1 MVLRIAAAF
10 LFSFLAGQAL
20 ACSCADVSRAS
31 PTRLKDFL
39 VQAERVVHARVL
51 ELPSRQ
57 QARIQVIESFKGS
70 GDTLEALP
78 GNDANCGFAFTR
90 GEENVYFVFVGVVN
104 LCGRVAPR
112 AELLERLRAMKVSEA
127 TGCEGIP
134 RPPRPAREPPI
145 KEEEQAY
152 EPLHGYD
159 PDLALGAG
167 HVRPAREEDRDDW
180 TRRLW
185 LPLFAS
191 PGGELKLW
199 LAPGSVSP
207 ESLVETG
214 YETTSFIVLQ
224 ARERGRDAGWL
235 QIRFGG
241 PLSSGAGW
249 VHRCHLE
256 AATPPLEY
264 EPWDKLFASESAAP
278 LYFRS
283 WTAHALRSSASN
295 AAPFVAWIPGDPN
308 RYGMQPLEFRG
319 DWARVRVSIPSEFC
333 ADPKPERTTVHE
345 GWIRW
350 RSRERGPWLW
360 YYTRGC

>member
-1 MVLRIAAAF
+1 MVLRIAAA
-10 LFSFLAGQAL
+10 LLLSFLAGPAL
-20 ACSCADVSRAS
+20 GCSCADVSRAS

-39 VQAERVVHARVL
+39 AQAERVVHARVL
-51 ELPSRQ
+51 EAPSRQ

-78 GNDANCGFAFTR
+78 GNDANCGFQFTP
-90 GEENVYFVFVGVVN
+90 GEENVYFVFVGMVN

-112 AELLERLRAMKVSEA
+112 AELLVRLRAMTASATVSDSA
-127 TGCEGIP
+127 ACEGIP
-134 RPPRPAREPPI
+134 RPQRPAREPPI

-152 EPLHGYD
+152 EPLRGDD

-185 LPLFAS
+185 LPLFAA

-199 LAPGSVSP
+199 LTPRAVSP

-214 YETTSFIVLQ
+214 YETASFIVLQ
-224 ARERGRDAGWL
+224 ARQNGWL

-249 VHRCHLE
+249 VHRCHLDS
-256 AATPPLEY
+256 ATPPLEY
-264 EPWDKLFASESAAP
+264 EPWEKRFASETASP

-283 WTAHALRSSASN
+283 WAPQSLRKSPSTSAQM
-295 AAPFVAWIPGDPN
+295 VARIPGDPN

-319 DWARVRVSIPSEFC
+319 DWARVRVSIPSELC
-333 ADPKPERTTVHE
+333 AQSQPEHKAVHE